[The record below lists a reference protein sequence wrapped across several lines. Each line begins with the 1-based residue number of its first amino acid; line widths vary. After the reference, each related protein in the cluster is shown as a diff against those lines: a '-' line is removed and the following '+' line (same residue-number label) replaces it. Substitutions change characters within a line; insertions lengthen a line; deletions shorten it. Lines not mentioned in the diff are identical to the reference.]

1 MPDKSYVKFC
11 QALFTHLSN
20 VHLYDDFSLDNFI
33 IHHRHKSPSNYV
45 PIFRCEFCLRQF
57 EGAKWLENH
66 IMSSHK
72 IMLDSPHLHFSFKY
86 PRSINK
92 VIQPKR
98 KCKNGPSTKLRLN
111 RNTVST
117 ETDNPLNL

>member
-20 VHLYDDFSLDNFI
+20 VHLYDDFSLNNFI
-33 IHHRHKSPSNYV
+33 IHHRDKSPTNSA
-45 PIFRCEFCLRQF
+45 PIIRCEFYLRLF
-57 EGAKWLENH
+57 KGAKWLENH

-86 PRSINK
+86 PTLINK
-92 VIQPKR
+92 VIQQKR
-98 KCKNGPSTKLRLN
+98 KCKNGPSTNLRLN